1 MNGVLAF
8 AGNVIVEG
16 DPWQI
21 LGGSVTGQLVSLCP
35 GSATPNQFGRP
46 SDLEQSPGGRWL
58 TVTAV
63 ISRYQLTELSA
74 VTLSRDVRAR

>member
-21 LGGSVTGQLVSLCP
+21 LGGSAGRLFPSTSARLLASESLQHC
-35 GSATPNQFGRP
+35 GLFDENALQRRL
-46 SDLEQSPGGRWL
+46 DLASVGSPGDVFIDGR
-58 TVTAV
+58 
-63 ISRYQLTELSA
+63 
-74 VTLSRDVRAR
+74 

>member
-21 LGGSVTGQLVSLCP
+21 LGGSATGQLFSLRP
-35 GSATPNQFGRP
+35 GSATPNQFGQP
-46 SDLEQSPGGRWL
+46 GDL
-58 TVTAV
+58 
-63 ISRYQLTELSA
+63 
-74 VTLSRDVRAR
+74 VRR

>member
-21 LGGSVTGQLVSLCP
+21 LGSRVTG
-35 GSATPNQFGRP
+35 
-46 SDLEQSPGGRWL
+46 
-58 TVTAV
+58 
-63 ISRYQLTELSA
+63 
-74 VTLSRDVRAR
+74 